1 MRHLEGVIA
10 MVKIVPVDRERH
22 ARKGWRR
29 PQGYDFAASDVL
41 APLGGSEFAQA
52 VLAMPIGFVEKSSHY
67 VPVALLG
74 LTKGTNLFIGPGSQW
89 LGGYVPSLLRTY
101 PFSLVRQE
109 ESDETILCVDED
121 SGLIVDEGEENVEK
135 FFEADGSPSAI
146 SYTLKNVLRRIERDQ
161 IETDLAVSA
170 LAEAGVIKPWPLT
183 AAAGNQQVRVNGLH
197 QIDEL
202 ALNALSDATF
212 IKLRKASSLVI
223 AHGQLL
229 SVGQVSVLSQLSALH
244 GRMEQPVR
252 ASPTE
257 ERN

>member
-1 MRHLEGVIA
+1 MCRWRSWGSPRARISLSG
-10 MVKIVPVDRERH
+10 REVSNGS
-22 ARKGWRR
+22 AATCAL
-29 PQGYDFAASDVL
+29 AASHLPFL
-41 APLGGSEFAQA
+41 A
-52 VLAMPIGFVEKSSHY
+52 
-67 VPVALLG
+67 G
-74 LTKGTNLFIGPGSQW
+74 L
-89 LGGYVPSLLRTY
+89 
-101 PFSLVRQE
+101 RQE

-229 SVGQVSVLSQLSALH
+229 SVGQVSVLSRLSALH